1 MDRSSGG
8 VYPLADDPEGSISLD
23 ASSALTTLINLVSDG
38 VEGLAKSA
46 ELVEDDVARSLFEL
60 WSSERRQFLADLH
73 NIAARFSADDE
84 EPGTVGGAV
93 HRAWMTAKS
102 AVTGD
107 DEAVIEAAVRGEQT
121 AIDAYEDALGT
132 DLPDYARPVIQQ
144 QLEQIRS
151 IHDRLTNWDA
161 V

>member
-1 MDRSSGG
+1 MDRTPGI
-8 VYPLADDPEGSISLD
+8 YPIANDSDGSISLE
-23 ASSALTTLINLVSDG
+23 ARNALTTLINLVADG

-60 WSSERRQFLADLH
+60 WSNERQQFLADLH

-84 EPGTVGGAV
+84 DPGTVGGAV

-107 DEAVIEAAVRGEQT
+107 DEAVIEAAERAEQT
-121 AIDAYEDALGT
+121 AIDAYEEALGT

-144 QLEQIRS
+144 QLGQIRS
-151 IHDRLTNWDA
+151 IHDRLVNWDA

>member
-1 MDRSSGG
+1 MDRTPGI
-8 VYPLADDPEGSISLD
+8 YPIANDSDGSISLE
-23 ASSALTTLINLVSDG
+23 AHNALTTLINLVADG

-60 WSSERRQFLADLH
+60 WSNERQQFLADLH

-84 EPGTVGGAV
+84 DPGTVGGAV

-107 DEAVIEAAVRGEQT
+107 DEAVIEAAERAEQT
-121 AIDAYEDALGT
+121 AIDAYEEALGT

-144 QLEQIRS
+144 QLGQIRS
-151 IHDRLTNWDA
+151 IHDRLVNWDA